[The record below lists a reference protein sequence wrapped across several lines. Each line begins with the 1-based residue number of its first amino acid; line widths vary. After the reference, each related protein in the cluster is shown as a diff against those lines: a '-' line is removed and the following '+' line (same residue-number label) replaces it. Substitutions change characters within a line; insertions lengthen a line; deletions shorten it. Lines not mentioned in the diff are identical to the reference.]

1 MRCVMYRDF
10 TCKYAYKRWF
20 RYYFFILKEDWMYV
34 GQDNCL
40 SFPWEKKSSG
50 KVRWSEK
57 YTGWKAAVS
66 CFYWLELLS
75 RDIHKWQ
82 VDSLSDLRHGTTNL
96 LSRSNF
102 MLDVKSSWKAEVDNF
117 YCLPA
122 FHTGKKYAK
131 KASEIFLQIISCC
144 SQLWVVFFNWEHR
157 CLVNSATLGIIKLP
171 YVLGKRSGFPSWLL

>member
-40 SFPWEKKSSG
+40 SFPWEKKSGG
-50 KVRWSEK
+50 KVRWSQK
-57 YTGWKAAVS
+57 YTGWKTAMS

-122 FHTGKKYAK
+122 FHIGKKICEK
-131 KASEIFLQIISCC
+131 GIGNISTNNFLLFSTLSSFLQLRTS
-144 SQLWVVFFNWEHR
+144 LF
-157 CLVNSATLGIIKLP
+157 
-171 YVLGKRSGFPSWLL
+171 GKFCYFGDH